1 MDKQY
6 IEKIKRSY
14 ISVVSVVVNCLT
26 LIFYGVLYYYG
37 NLSNSLPIYIYIFI
51 AFWVITNITLFIQ
64 ERSKT
69 TKTSHSN
76 ILKYLLLN
84 IICGFS
90 ITLAFSTIYVF
101 GAIANGY
108 EVFNYWLLIAG
119 STLLSFIGTHIFFCS
134 EFEISK
140 HFSNNFY
147 NLLGILVKVCSF
159 ISLIYISLIVPV
171 TQQENNFIWLSI
183 LILLAIDSLLI
194 RPYFNY
200 GLYLFNIREKEKNS

>member
-1 MDKQY
+1 M
-6 IEKIKRSY
+6 
-14 ISVVSVVVNCLT
+14 NCLT

-108 EVFNYWLLIAG
+108 EVFNY
-119 STLLSFIGTHIFFCS
+119 
-134 EFEISK
+134 
-140 HFSNNFY
+140 
-147 NLLGILVKVCSF
+147 
-159 ISLIYISLIVPV
+159 
-171 TQQENNFIWLSI
+171 
-183 LILLAIDSLLI
+183 
-194 RPYFNY
+194 
-200 GLYLFNIREKEKNS
+200 